1 MYSMQSI
8 EEYRGQ
14 KSAPTRNTSITEYR
28 GQKSAPTTDTTITL
42 ACRSGRLTAIRP
54 HQLFKSSM

>member
-14 KSAPTRNTSITEYR
+14 KSAH
-28 GQKSAPTTDTTITL
+28 TTDTTITV
-42 ACRSGRLTAIRP
+42 ACRSGRLTAIRSN
-54 HQLFKSSM
+54 QLFKSSM